1 MLLVLENRH
10 CPIPCC
16 LSYPPGVALD
26 PAHSGLMLGI
36 DHSNGMG
43 VIRKQ
48 LSEFSCRAMLEEV
61 GRSSKLSSTSSPR
74 VISVLGFIQ
83 IVDPVLAGLAEVTET
98 HR

>member
-1 MLLVLENRH
+1 
-10 CPIPCC
+10 
-16 LSYPPGVALD
+16 
-26 PAHSGLMLGI
+26 MLGI

-61 GRSSKLSSTSSPR
+61 GQSSKLSSTSSPR

-83 IVDPVLAGLAEVTET
+83 IMDLVLAGLVEVTET